1 MTIHSMQA
9 RRNRWI
15 AASLATAVGVLA
27 LIPANVVP
35 ALAETKLASMLFVNP
50 LPKYPAWRLIG
61 DCVADRAKALGIN
74 VTESGPTGGTLDATV
89 MIQQI
94 QQGIANNVGAILT
107 FPATTGFI
115 PILQQARKKAIEVG
129 TFYGAAGT
137 EAGSNVNVGANFA
150 EVGEIFAQS
159 IAEREGEQH
168 VGLMAQGP
176 TGAAKA
182 FVDGFTAA
190 AAKTKNVTVSAVV
203 YTNDDASK
211 ALDQGNALL
220 SAHPEINVIASH
232 MGTATQGATA
242 AIKAKKLA
250 GKVVFVANGAA
261 GGGSQGLDD
270 GTVYKLMM
278 QNLCAAGSSMVD
290 AIAKISAGE
299 QVPQQIDVG
308 VRMFG
313 KGEVQ
318 EFESKG
324 WQ

>member
-1 MTIHSMQA
+1 VTTSQMHT
-9 RRNRWI
+9 RRNLRTATFLATAIGVLASI
-15 AASLATAVGVLA
+15 AAST
-27 LIPANVVP
+27 IPAV
-35 ALAETKLASMLFVNP
+35 AETKLASILFVNP

-61 DCVADRAKALGIN
+61 DCVGDRGKALGIN

-94 QQGIANNVGAILT
+94 QQGIANKAGAILT
-107 FPATTGFI
+107 FPATTGFV
-115 PILQQARKKAIEVG
+115 PVLQQARKQGIEVG

-150 EVGEIFAQS
+150 QVGEIFAQS
-159 IAEREGEQH
+159 IAAREGEQH

-190 AAKTKNVTVSAVV
+190 AARTKNVTVSAVV

-211 ALDQGNALL
+211 ALDQANALL
-220 SAHPEINVIASH
+220 SAHPETNVIASH

-242 AIKAKKLA
+242 AIKAKKLI
-250 GKVVFVANGAA
+250 GKVVFLANGAA
-261 GGGSQGLDD
+261 GGGVQGLDD

-278 QNLCAAGSSMVD
+278 QDLCAAGGSMVD
-290 AIAKISAGE
+290 AVAKIANGE
-299 QVPQQIDVG
+299 QVPAQIDVG

-313 KGEVQ
+313 KGEV
-318 EFESKG
+318 EDYESKG